1 MQYPKPS
8 EIISTLDKASKLN
21 IEDHFREGHLIH
33 LPDYGQVVMT
43 GDFHGCL
50 HNFRKL
56 VWFANLKHSI
66 HRHVIIH
73 ELIHN
78 YNSENS
84 EVDNSCL
91 LLLDAARWKIEFP
104 EQVHFLLGNHDIA
117 QITSREITKN
127 GYASIAS
134 FNSWVMEHYKEDASA
149 IIEKIRDFL
158 LTVPLAARTENRI
171 WMSHSIPGPH
181 AMESL
186 NLSMFK
192 EQWKVRDL
200 IPKGCVYEFVWGR
213 SHPPEQLD
221 KLAEMFD
228 VDFFIVGHQAQ
239 DDGYLT
245 LYNREIILASEHY
258 NGCYMPIDLSEH
270 YSFEKLTTRIKNF
283 ADLADQLC

>member
-1 MQYPKPS
+1 MQCPKLS
-8 EIISTLDKASKLN
+8 EIMDVLDKAYKLN
-21 IEDHFREGHLIH
+21 IEDPFRDGHLIH

-78 YNSENS
+78 YNAEHSD
-84 EVDNSCL
+84 VDNSCL
-91 LLLDAARWKIEFP
+91 LLLDAARWKVEFP

-127 GYASIAS
+127 GYASIAT
-134 FNSWVMEHYKEDASA
+134 FNSWVTEHYQKDAPV

-158 LTVPLAARTENRI
+158 LSIPLAARTENRI
-171 WMSHSIPGPH
+171 WMSHSIPGLH
-181 AMESL
+181 AMDSI
-186 NLSMFK
+186 NLSIFK
-192 EQWKVRDL
+192 EQWRNRDL
-200 IPKGCVYEFVWGR
+200 IPKGSVYEFVWGR
-213 SHPPEQLD
+213 NHTSEQLE
-221 KLAEMFD
+221 KLAEMLD

-239 DDGYLT
+239 DNGYLA
-245 LYNREIILASEHY
+245 LHNRQVILASEHY
-258 NGCYMPIDLSEH
+258 NGCYMPIDLAEH
-270 YSFEKLTTRIKNF
+270 YSFEKLTSRIRKF
-283 ADLADQLC
+283 SDLADQLC